1 MRGFRRLLIYKPE
14 DVEQITVDTGNKGK
28 MKITQFMGRDKA
40 LPQVEGF
47 SENFDF
53 RTVIADRRTQPRW

>member
-1 MRGFRRLLIYKPE
+1 MRGFGRLLIYKPE

-47 SENFDF
+47 SENFDSPLHF
-53 RTVIADRRTQPRW
+53 LHELILEP